1 MRMTSRER
9 SCGCA
14 SGGACCIAES
24 GEVASRSR
32 SKLVNRKTNA
42 ALEKSSLEAQRVA
55 RAVARDVVGEWL
67 AVGSTRAVIE
77 VVRQQRIENGCSM
90 VPSSDLP
97 RFVFLRGLFS
107 GGSRRVDFA
116 PYDLLTY
123 RCLHARCRSF
133 LGLPLS
139 ASLRLFPY
147 RPWLRNCTDLERQS
161 ELTTL
166 ACHDGS
172 CRVVLGSTL
181 CYFSYVHRA

>member
-1 MRMTSRER
+1 M
-9 SCGCA
+9 
-14 SGGACCIAES
+14 
-24 GEVASRSR
+24 
-32 SKLVNRKTNA
+32 NRKTNA
-42 ALEKSSLEAQRVA
+42 ALERSALEAHRVA
-55 RAVARDVVGEWL
+55 RAVARDLVGLWL
-67 AVGSTRAVIE
+67 VVGSTRAVLE

-90 VPSSDLP
+90 VPSSDPP
-97 RFVFLRGLFS
+97 RFVVLRGLFS
-107 GGSRRVDFA
+107 GESRRVDFA
-116 PYDLLTY
+116 PSDLLTY

-172 CRVVLGSTL
+172 CHVVLGSTL